1 MSNIIT
7 LRRLIHCVAAALA
20 VSAALTV
27 ISMPRPETA
36 APETAVPETVAA
48 GATDQDAKAAC
59 LRTWPYYER
68 SCLRD
73 SRQDGNVQVVRV
85 IGFDGRVGH
94 RVPRQ

>member
-1 MSNIIT
+1 VSNIIT
-7 LRRLIHCVAAALA
+7 LRHLIHCVAAALA

-27 ISMPRPETA
+27 ISLPRPETA
-36 APETAVPETVAA
+36 AA

-73 SRQDGNVQVVRV
+73 SRRDGDVQAVRV
-85 IGFDGRVGH
+85 IGVDGQVGY
-94 RVPRQ
+94 RVPRR